1 MTNQEYW
8 DALIHKYET
17 MSDEEFS
24 RILENTEENTASF
37 FFLENDCIEYVF
49 DSFTEDVNRMKYHV
63 ELVNVQDFFSADMD
77 EEGFAA

>member
-1 MTNQEYW
+1 MRLFISMKPCLMRNFLVFY
-8 DALIHKYET
+8 
-17 MSDEEFS
+17 
-24 RILENTEENTASF
+24 ENTEENTASF

-49 DSFTEDVNRMKYHV
+49 DSFTEDVNRMKYHA